1 MRMRVKLSLFVS
13 VYCTAVAP
21 LHAQEVNNAAAA
33 GPDQTAEQAQPQAAP
48 QAIKLTPAQLF
59 SVADQARD
67 VGDFQSAEAAY
78 RALTSHPDLEL
89 RTEARFRLGQML
101 ASQKK
106 FAEAAVLYRAILDEK
121 PNAQGVR
128 LELAAVLAYMGK
140 EASAR
145 REIRQVKATGGL
157 PIEVAQLV
165 DQFSTSLRALRPYG
179 ASIELALA
187 PSTNINRATSATT
200 LDTVIAPFELSDDA
214 RAQSGIGLKLGGQVY
229 GRAAISPGLKLI
241 ARGSAQSSL
250 YRADQFNDVVFA
262 GEVGLDTNVGKV
274 RLQPKAGRS
283 WRYFGNKLYATT
295 NTLNVNG
302 TRALGKSGQL
312 EIDGSIGF
320 TSYRQNRLQDGK
332 ILAFSAGYERAFSA
346 RAGGGLTVNV
356 QRQIARDPGYGNWS
370 GGVSLLAWREIYGS
384 TIFVTAQGSRLVSDA
399 RLALFPE
406 KRKDWLGRANV
417 GINVRKIQIA
427 GFSPVVRFS
436 YEYNASTV
444 GLYDFKRFGTE
455 VGITRAF

>member
-1 MRMRVKLSLFVS
+1 MRVKLPLFMMA
-13 VYCTAVAP
+13 YCGAIAP
-21 LHAQEVNNAAAA
+21 SHAQVVSDPAATGPEIAA
-33 GPDQTAEQAQPQAAP
+33 ESAQSQTTP

-67 VGDFQSAEAAY
+67 AGDFPSAEAAY

-179 ASIELALA
+179 ASFELALA

-214 RAQSGIGLKLGGQVY
+214 RAQSGVGLKLGGQVY
-229 GRAAISPGLKLI
+229 GRVALNPALKLI

-250 YRADQFNDVVFA
+250 YRAKQFNDVVFA
-262 GEVGLDTNVGKV
+262 AEAGLDTNVGKV

-295 NTLNVNG
+295 NTLSVNG
-302 TRALGKSGQL
+302 TKALGKSGQL
-312 EIDGSIGF
+312 EIDGSLGF
-320 TSYRQNRLQDGK
+320 TSYRLNKLQDGK
-332 ILAFSAGYERAFSA
+332 IMAFSAGYERALSA
-346 RAGGGLTVNV
+346 RAGGGLTINV
-356 QRQIARDPGYGNWS
+356 QRQTARDPGYANWS
-370 GGVSLLAWREIYGS
+370 GGVTLLAWREIYGS
-384 TIFVTAQGSRLVSDA
+384 TVFVTAQGSRLVSDA
-399 RLALFPE
+399 RLALFPK
-406 KRKDWLGRANV
+406 KREDWLGRANL

-427 GFSPVVRFS
+427 GFSPVVRLS

-444 GLYDFKRFGTE
+444 GLYDFKRVGAE
-455 VGITRAF
+455 IGITRAF